1 MGIIMITADKGEI
14 KFWKGHKGSELKIN
28 ERRKVMP
35 NDYEVTT
42 RSELHRTQAKFN
54 GHLQRLELELSGA
67 EKKIAELEGYQKMI
81 KMFFR
86 LAGGAIIL
94 FDIVKDSLSEKLTL
108 RYEAGFNWQQWII
121 LIIGF
126 GLLFVGMYKKGKGK

>member
-1 MGIIMITADKGEI
+1 
-14 KFWKGHKGSELKIN
+14 
-28 ERRKVMP
+28 
-35 NDYEVTT
+35 
-42 RSELHRTQAKFN
+42 
-54 GHLQRLELELSGA
+54 
-67 EKKIAELEGYQKMI
+67 
-81 KMFFR
+81 MFFR